1 MKIAFIGVGN
11 VGAPLADRLQKLG
24 HQVIIAARDRQ
35 SPTVQAAINRNSNLL
50 VQSPLEAVTASDV
63 VFIATPFSAIE
74 SALTPLKSVLK
85 NKILVDCTNPVG
97 ANLTHSL
104 QSKISGSETIQQLVP
119 DALVVKAFSIY
130 GYENFEDSQYP
141 GYGDLQ
147 PAMLIAGNDLA
158 AKSVVAGFCEQLG
171 WESIDTGDLAM
182 SLHLEHMALLWI
194 KMARVQGVG
203 SGFVW
208 AKLQR

>member
-11 VGAPLADRLQKLG
+11 VGAPLADRLQQLG
-24 HQVIIAARDRQ
+24 YQVVIAARDRQ
-35 SPTVQAAINRNSNLL
+35 SPKVQAALDRNSNLL
-50 VQSPLEAVTASDV
+50 VQSPLEAVTTSDV
-63 VFIATPFSAIE
+63 VFLATPFSAIE
-74 SALTPLKSVLK
+74 LALTPLKSVLN

-104 QSKISGSETIQQLVP
+104 QSQISGSETIQQLVP
-119 DALVVKAFSIY
+119 DALVVKAFTIY

-158 AKSVVAGFCEQLG
+158 AKSVVADFCQQLG
-171 WESIDTGDLAM
+171 WESIDTGNLAM

-194 KMARVQGVG
+194 KMAGAQRTG
-203 SGFVW
+203 GFVW
-208 AKLQR
+208 ARLQR

>member
-11 VGAPLADRLQKLG
+11 VGAPLADRLQQLG
-24 HQVIIAARDRQ
+24 HQVIIAARDSQ
-35 SPTVQAAINRNSNLL
+35 SPKVQAAINRNSNLL

-74 SALTPLKSVLK
+74 SALTPLKSALS

-119 DALVVKAFSIY
+119 DTFVVKAFTIY

-158 AKSVVAGFCEQLG
+158 AKSVVAGFCQQLG
-171 WESIDTGDLAM
+171 WESIDTGDLSM
-182 SLHLEHMALLWI
+182 SLHLEHMTLLWI
-194 KMARVQGVG
+194 KMAGIKERK
-203 SGFVW
+203 SGFAW
-208 AKLQR
+208 ARLQR